1 MSVDLANQIRDYAA
15 AVDADQEPMRLAE
28 ITDLRLGSD
37 PVRPI
42 GVRTRMAGP
51 RRRSAWGVVAG
62 AAALVLVL
70 VGSVGLF
77 GRSNVDRTE
86 SDSPANTPPTSAA
99 ASSPANPFPSS
110 SWSRV
115 TPDES
120 VFDSSGLTDITAGG
134 PGLVGLGEYEGLASV
149 WTSTDGTAWSRTR
162 LDGAV
167 VGGSANAVTAGGPG
181 LVAVGG
187 PHWFCEFHSGSDCE
201 GSAVVWTSTDG
212 VTWVLTSDDE
222 EVFGGP
228 GAQIMN
234 SVTVG
239 GPGLVAV
246 GSTGSV
252 GDSKGNMA
260 ADVDAAVWTS
270 VDGITWS
277 RIVHDD
283 LVFGGEGVQTMESV
297 TAAGPGLVA
306 VGGNTIW
313 TSVDGTT
320 WVRVPYQ
327 NAVFGGGDIDG
338 VTAGGPGV
346 VAVGS
351 ANGRAAVWTSANG
364 RKWSRVLDAPILDTS
379 RLRAVSAG
387 GPGLVA
393 VGSTEHGEAVDRE
406 LAVAWTSVDGTTW
419 LRVSHDEALFGHAR
433 MSGVIVWGST
443 VVAVGRSYGGP
454 SNGFEGIWTAPAE
467 D

>member
-1 MSVDLANQIRDYAA
+1 MTEDTMMQVRNYTEFFISTVEPITRD
-15 AVDADQEPMRLAE
+15 E
-28 ITDLRLGSD
+28 ISERPLGIGD
-37 PVRPI
+37 GLVRPI
-42 GVRTRMAGP
+42 RPLPVSSH
-51 RRRSAWGVVAG
+51 RRGLLVAAV
-62 AAALVLVL
+62 AASVVLVL
-70 VGSVGLF
+70 VGGVALLF
-77 GRSNVDRTE
+77 DQAE
-86 SDSPANTPPTSAA
+86 ADPPAATPSTSAA
-99 ASSPANPFPSS
+99 ASSPADPFPSS

-120 VFDSSGLTDITAGG
+120 VFDSSDVWAITAGG
-134 PGLVGLGEYEGLASV
+134 PGLVVLGHHGGLASV
-149 WTSTDGTAWSRTR
+149 WTSTDGTTWSRTR

-167 VGGSANAVTAGGPG
+167 IGGSANAVTAGGPG

-187 PHWFCEFHSGSDCE
+187 PAWFCEFDRGSDCE

-222 EVFGGP
+222 DVFGGP

-234 SVTVG
+234 SVTAG

-246 GSTGSV
+246 GSTGRV
-252 GDSKGNMA
+252 EDGMDG
-260 ADVDAAVWTS
+260 DVDAAVWTS
-270 VDGITWS
+270 IDGITWS
-277 RIVHDD
+277 RIDHDEA
-283 LVFGGEGVQTMESV
+283 VFGGGGMQSV
-297 TAAGPGLVA
+297 TAGGPGLVA

-320 WVRVPYQ
+320 WVRVPDQ
-327 NAVFGGGDIDG
+327 NAVFDGADIDG

-364 RKWSRVLDAPILDTS
+364 TRWSRVLDAPILDAS
-379 RLRAVSAG
+379 RLRAVSSG

-393 VGSTEHGEAVDRE
+393 VGSTEEGEAAHLE
-406 LAVAWTSVDGTTW
+406 LAIAWTSVDGTTW
-419 LRVSHDEALFGHAR
+419 LRVSHDEALFGQAR

-443 VVAVGRSYGGP
+443 VVAVGRSYDGP
-454 SNGFEGIWTAPAE
+454 DKADIWTAP
-467 D
+467 DSR